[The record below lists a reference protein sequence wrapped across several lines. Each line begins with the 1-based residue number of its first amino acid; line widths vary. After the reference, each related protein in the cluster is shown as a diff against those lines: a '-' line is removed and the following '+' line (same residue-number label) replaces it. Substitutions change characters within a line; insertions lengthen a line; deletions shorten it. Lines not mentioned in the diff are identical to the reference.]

1 MTAMHLD
8 HDMRLQAARC
18 MEKEGGSFA
27 GHIARA
33 FYVADTQN
41 AEALLKAFDNL
52 FCKFYMEHL
61 RNERMKGLKQ
71 KVFDE
76 YNAIVEAALAK
87 KE

>member
-18 MEKEGGSFA
+18 MEREGGSFA

-41 AEALLKAFDNL
+41 AEALLTAFDDL
-52 FCKFYMEHL
+52 FCKHYRLHRINEM
-61 RNERMKGLKQ
+61 RNEELT
-71 KVFDE
+71 
-76 YNAIVEAALAK
+76 
-87 KE
+87 

>member
-18 MEKEGGSFA
+18 MEREGGSFA

-41 AEALLKAFDNL
+41 AEALLTAFDML
-52 FCKFYMEHL
+52 FLKFYAEHC
-61 RNERMKGLKQ
+61 RNERMKEREVSGSQ
-71 KVFDE
+71 
-76 YNAIVEAALAK
+76 
-87 KE
+87 

>member
-18 MEKEGGSFA
+18 MENEGGSFA

-33 FYVADTQN
+33 YYVADTQN

-52 FCKFYMEHL
+52 FVKFYAEPAATSAGK
-61 RNERMKGLKQ
+61 KGKARS
-71 KVFDE
+71 KRVT
-76 YNAIVEAALAK
+76 VTRTV
-87 KE
+87 